1 MRQIWTLGKKAR
13 PRPLADR
20 SPPLVSL
27 AIPLV
32 MVTLMA
38 LAFGGRGSE
47 EDKAPPLRLVVA
59 NYDTGPIGRMV
70 AGSTQNPE
78 AAKRLEIRQ
87 TTSRDRGLRLLRRG
101 EEAALVVIP
110 KDFSKDLFE
119 GRRVGLRVRK
129 KPAESIMPVGA
140 QQGAQGVALY
150 LSVGARLLRGQGQN
164 LQEIFGGD
172 GWVDAA
178 RIAAL
183 AGDVYTRARGI

>member
-1 MRQIWTLGKKAR
+1 MRTILILVQKDLR
-13 PRPLADR
+13 RRLADP
-20 SPPLVSL
+20 SALLVSL

-38 LAFGGRGSE
+38 LAFGGKGSE

-78 AAKRLEIRQ
+78 AAKRLESRQ

-129 KPAESIMPVGA
+129 KPAE
-140 QQGAQGVALY
+140 
-150 LSVGARLLRGQGQN
+150 
-164 LQEIFGGD
+164 
-172 GWVDAA
+172 
-178 RIAAL
+178 
-183 AGDVYTRARGI
+183 